1 MAEAVRQGLR
11 RAPRTEVWDAINPRS
26 GGGNS
31 TQFTYDALNRQTSV
45 KDPLGNVV
53 SEVYADNGD
62 VSNRTEQRLLPG
74 ASQAVYQTTTY
85 SYDPGHRLTGI
96 SYPGVTGMG
105 PVTAPVFVYDG
116 GGRRLFR
123 RDDYGLA
130 SYSYDPLGRLT
141 RVISP
146 QENMTLTYDQANNV
160 VALGTSLGT
169 TSYSYDASGRMTGVT
184 DPLGNSSAYHYDGFG
199 RVSQIDLPGGYQRKV
214 EYWTLPSG
222 AATNRLQSIKTDKDT
237 TTYWG
242 GNYQYDYAGHVRQI
256 SVSQAVYGQPATYT
270 LTVSYDA
277 ADRLTRWTDT
287 SIAPQTTYYSY
298 DAVGNRT
305 AWGNRNPGIQ
315 DNHQTPAGTVVNQA
329 ATYNAASRVN
339 QQWTTLPNNE
349 KKLGPAAAPNVTYE
363 PNGNLLTESYTA
375 ADGSGTATVTNTYN
389 DAGQLVGMTT
399 TAPGTGAAGYTN
411 TETYRYD
418 ADGRRVDWSSHLC
431 TEVAGQGCI
440 DTYKQYEYVGSDAVA
455 ERGQDGNV
463 SVWYVLGQGSER
475 LYTLHWDT
483 AAVKLVPGVYAKD
496 HLGSIRMLLDT
507 SVQAPDSPVKNAYN
521 YDAFGLPT
529 NQEVALSNSYQ
540 LAGGAMDQASMT
552 TAGTS
557 YHYPSLYNLK
567 ARLYK
572 PSSGRFLTQ
581 DTWKGDPWIPWTLNL
596 YAYVGNN
603 PVNYTDPTGHCIE
616 DLCIGEGLLLYA
628 AGTAL
633 VAALTPA
640 IENAAQQLAP
650 YVQEGLTAIGNWEHQ
665 AVDSLIAWF
674 SSSKTHWEDLIR
686 IPGGGK
692 ALGRLD
698 SEPYGR
704 GRRIHVQWKGSK
716 QKYYWDQGSKQFV
729 DADGSPAPK
738 AINDN
743 DELARQAEKIWNRY
757 NPSPE
762 DQAGGSGD
770 GSSNGGDSSG
780 GS

>member
-85 SYDPGHRLTGI
+85 SYDLGHRLTGI

-105 PVTAPVFVYDG
+105 PVMAPVFVYDG

-169 TSYSYDASGRMTGVT
+169 ASYSYDASGRMTGVT
-184 DPLGNSSAYHYDGFG
+184 DPLGNSTAYHYDGFG

-431 TEVAGQGCI
+431 TEVVGQSCI

-496 HLGSIRMLLDT
+496 HLGSIRMLLGSGT
-507 SVQAPDSPVKNAYN
+507 SPIKNLYN

-529 NQEVALSNSYQ
+529 SQTVVLSNSYQ
-540 LAGGAMDQASMT
+540 LGGGAMDQASMT
-552 TAGTS
+552 TGGTS

-567 ARLYK
+567 ARLYN
-572 PSSGRFLTQ
+572 PASGRFLTQ
-581 DTWKGDPWIPWTLNL
+581 DSYRGNPWQPWTQNL

-603 PVNYTDPTGHCIE
+603 PVNYVDPTGHFGE
-616 DLCIGEGLLLYA
+616 EALALSGAVTVGATLCGATVVCGAIALGGAATIG
-628 AGTAL
+628 AGMC
-633 VAALTPA
+633 
-640 IENAAQQLAP
+640 LASD
-650 YVQEGLTAIGNWEHQ
+650 NCRQ
-665 AVDSLIAWF
+665 AVGNFVSSSIDTVVSWF
-674 SSSKTHWEDLIR
+674 SWSHTEWRGEIR
-686 IPGGGK
+686 APGGGHAK
-692 ALGRLD
+692 GRLD
-698 SEPYGR
+698 SEPYAN

-716 QKYYWDQGSKQFV
+716 EKYYWDPISGKFV
-729 DADGSPAPK
+729 DANGNPAPR

-743 DELARQAEKIWNRY
+743 DELAKEAEKAWEKY
-757 NPSPE
+757 NDPG
-762 DQAGGSGD
+762 DGNSGD
-770 GSSNGGDSSG
+770 GGEGGDPESG
-780 GS
+780 VP